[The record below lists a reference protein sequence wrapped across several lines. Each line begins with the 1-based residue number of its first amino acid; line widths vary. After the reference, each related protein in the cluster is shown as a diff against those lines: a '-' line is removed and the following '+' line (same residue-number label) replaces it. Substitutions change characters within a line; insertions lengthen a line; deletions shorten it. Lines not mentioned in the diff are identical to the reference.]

1 MSERR
6 TGGAMKILVVAAVFA
21 AFCAPARAQMG
32 GACMM
37 TELTKLCGA
46 PGSPEFQA
54 CAKSKAGEAT
64 ANCQGASAAAKKD
77 APGGK
82 NPCGDDI
89 KKYCPGMW
97 PGTPEFQ
104 SCMSSHM
111 GDVTPAC
118 AEFGRKQMGKH
129 KAMSAADAACVA
141 DAKKLCPGLTGT
153 DGPKFMGCMTGHY
166 DELSAPCKKQFKS
179 ARGGKNG
186 EPDAVDCMQAM
197 KKTCPEA
204 EPGSPEMTRCMIE
217 HRDELPASC
226 RKKKGK

>member
-1 MSERR
+1 MR
-6 TGGAMKILVVAAVFA
+6 IA
-21 AFCAPARAQMG
+21 AFVALALFAAPARAQMG

-54 CAKSKAGEAT
+54 CAKDKSGDAA
-64 ANCQGASAAAKKD
+64 AACQGGGAAAPKSGAD
-77 APGGK
+77 K
-82 NPCGDDI
+82 NPCADDM

-104 SCMSSHM
+104 SCMSSHIN
-111 GDVTPAC
+111 DVTPAC

-129 KAMSAADAACVA
+129 QGKMKPADAACVS

-153 DGPKFMGCMTGHY
+153 DGPKFMGCMTKHY
-166 DELSAPCKKQFKS
+166 EELSPLCQKQFKG
-179 ARGGKNG
+179 AKNG
-186 EPDAVDCMQAM
+186 KDGDTVDCMKALQTA
-197 KKTCPEA
+197 CPDA
-204 EPGSPEMTRCMIE
+204 EMGSPEMTKCMIA
-217 HRDELPASC
+217 HRDDLPPAC